1 MSDNP
6 WVTRWSK
13 DQIRAVLLE
22 QFQAFWRRDTGI
34 ERTQLAQ
41 LERAAPL
48 PHAVIISGLRRV
60 GKSTLLA
67 QLAHRL
73 GEDAFYYVNFE
84 DERFL
89 GFQADDANDLYAHL
103 VELFGERGVFLL
115 DEIQNVPGWE
125 RFVRRFMDLGLKFY
139 ITGSNAALLSREL
152 GSRLTGR
159 YVPVE
164 LFSFSFAEFLR
175 FRGYPPPDLS
185 RLTTVEAARLQ
196 GQLADYLR
204 LGGIPEPLKYPDL
217 PLART
222 LYDDVLYRDIAT
234 RYRIEEV
241 RALKELAFYLMSN
254 PAGRV
259 SFNKLKEQLRLGSV
273 NTVKNYVEYLENSWL
288 IFTVNVYD
296 FSVKRQQIAPKK
308 VYAIDTGLANA
319 VGFFFSPN
327 TGKLLENLVFLA
339 LRRQT
344 PEVYYYTSPG
354 GYEIDFYLPR
364 TGELIQVSQN
374 LAQPATREREIRA
387 LSDALRGLGL
397 TRGLILTD
405 ANAAPIET
413 DGLTLEVRSVVEWLL
428 RAQ

>member
-1 MSDNP
+1 MSENH
-6 WVTRWSK
+6 WMTRWPR
-13 DQIRAVLLE
+13 DQIRAMLLE
-22 QFQAFWRRDTGI
+22 QFQAFWHRDTGI
-34 ERTQLAQ
+34 ERTRLAE

-48 PHAVIISGLRRV
+48 PHAVIISGLRRT

-73 GEDAFYYVNFE
+73 GEDRFYYVNFE

-89 GFQADDANDLYAHL
+89 GFGADDANDLYGLL
-103 VELFGERGVFLL
+103 VELFGERSVFVI

-125 RFVRRFMDLGLKFY
+125 HFVRRFMELGLKFY
-139 ITGSNAALLSREL
+139 ITGSNASLLSCEL

-164 LFSFSFAEFLR
+164 LFPFSFAEFLR
-175 FRGYPPPDLS
+175 FRGYAVPDLT
-185 RLTTVEAARLQ
+185 RLTTVDAARLQ
-196 GQLADYLR
+196 GYLGEYLR
-204 LGGIPEPLKYPDL
+204 LGGIPEPLKYPEL

-254 PAGRV
+254 PAGLV

-273 NTVKNYVEYLENSWL
+273 NTVKNYIEYLENSWL
-288 IFTVNVYD
+288 VFTANVYD
-296 FSVKRQQIAPKK
+296 FSVKRQQVAPKK
-308 VYAIDTGLANA
+308 VYAVDTGLASA
-319 VGFFFSPN
+319 VGFSFSPN

-339 LRRQT
+339 LRRRT

-354 GYEIDFYLPR
+354 GYEVDFYLPETR
-364 TGELIQVSQN
+364 ELIQVSQN
-374 LAQPATREREIRA
+374 LAQPATRERETCA
-387 LSDALRGLGL
+387 LTDALRGLGL
-397 TRGLILTD
+397 AHGLILTD
-405 ANAAPIET
+405 ANAEPILEG
-413 DGLTLEVRSVVEWLL
+413 GLTVEVRSLAEWLL
-428 RAQ
+428 QS

>member
-1 MSDNP
+1 M
-6 WVTRWSK
+6 
-13 DQIRAVLLE
+13 LLE

-34 ERTQLAQ
+34 ERAQLAQ

-67 QLAHRL
+67 QLAYRL

-103 VELFGERGVFLL
+103 VELFGERGVFLV

-125 RFVRRFMDLGLKFY
+125 RFARRFMDLGLKFY

-164 LFSFSFAEFLR
+164 LFPFSFAEFLR
-175 FRGYPPPDLS
+175 FRGYPPPDLT

-196 GQLADYLR
+196 GHLADYLR

-241 RALKELAFYLMSN
+241 RALKALAFYLMSN

-327 TGKLLENLVFLA
+327 TGKLLKNLVFLA

-387 LSDALRGLGL
+387 LSDALHGLGL
-397 TRGLILTD
+397 THGLILTD
-405 ANAAPIET
+405 ASAAPTET
-413 DGLTLEVRSVVEWLL
+413 DGLTIEVRSVVEWLL
-428 RAQ
+428 AQ

>member
-1 MSDNP
+1 MP
-6 WVTRWSK
+6 TICAWG
-13 DQIRAVLLE
+13 A
-22 QFQAFWRRDTGI
+22 
-34 ERTQLAQ
+34 
-41 LERAAPL
+41 
-48 PHAVIISGLRRV
+48 
-60 GKSTLLA
+60 
-67 QLAHRL
+67 
-73 GEDAFYYVNFE
+73 
-84 DERFL
+84 
-89 GFQADDANDLYAHL
+89 
-103 VELFGERGVFLL
+103 
-115 DEIQNVPGWE
+115 
-125 RFVRRFMDLGLKFY
+125 
-139 ITGSNAALLSREL
+139 SR
-152 GSRLTGR
+152 SR
-159 YVPVE
+159 
-164 LFSFSFAEFLR
+164 S
-175 FRGYPPPDLS
+175 
-185 RLTTVEAARLQ
+185 
-196 GQLADYLR
+196 
-204 LGGIPEPLKYPDL
+204 YPDL

-234 RYRIEEV
+234 RYRIEGV

-273 NTVKNYVEYLENSWL
+273 NTVKNYVEHLENSWL

-344 PEVYYYTSPG
+344 PEVYYYYTSPG

-428 RAQ
+428 AQ